1 MNDSLETHVYEK
13 KWKKNINIIY
23 MYNNHDIIRDRNQVI
38 IINNIFHVI
47 NYGSHIK
54 YDFIIIKLIMLSNS
68 KKVDMFFCSVNNMEI
83 YIKLLLYAT
92 KYLKRSIYKKCFVIL
107 KRS

>member
-1 MNDSLETHVYEK
+1 
-13 KWKKNINIIY
+13 
-23 MYNNHDIIRDRNQVI
+23 
-38 IINNIFHVI
+38 
-47 NYGSHIK
+47 
-54 YDFIIIKLIMLSNS
+54 MLSNS
-68 KKVDMFFCSVNNMEI
+68 KKVDMLFYSVNKMEI